1 MKKLFTILLVTVL
14 TSDLILSAVTRSAD
28 SLLDSFL
35 FICNMAI
42 IYWVITL
49 KPKVIGKDGASGL
62 SAEVYNAIPNLYTDK
77 DFVKDFVK
85 ILQQES
91 NLEDIIEK
99 SQTQWYALKNKN
111 RTGPKYRDTF
121 FDQED
126 YQDLIKGNIKGYGF
140 QPDAK
145 RIAQNVIKSNGY
157 KKFSKKHKF
166 KAGDDRDMVGI
177 IYYIITRNDFA
188 ETAKKYLYAA
198 ASDNKNISIPPLPKG
213 AFDRAAGA

>member
-14 TSDLILSAVTRSAD
+14 TSYLILSAVTSSAD

>member
-14 TSDLILSAVTRSAD
+14 TSYLILSAVTSAD

-198 ASDNKNISIPPLPKG
+198 ASDNKNIPIPALPKD
-213 AFDRAAGA
+213 AFDYPGT

>member
-14 TSDLILSAVTRSAD
+14 TSYLILSAVTSAD

-62 SAEVYNAIPNLYTDK
+62 SAEVYNAIPNLYTDI

-213 AFDRAAGA
+213 AFDGAAGA

>member
-14 TSDLILSAVTRSAD
+14 TSYLILSAVTRSAD
-28 SLLDSFL
+28 SLLESFL

-99 SQTQWYALKNKN
+99 SQTEWYAYKNKN
-111 RTGPKYRDTF
+111 RKGPKFRDIT

-126 YQDLIKGNIKGYGF
+126 YQNLIKNNIDGYGF
-140 QPDAK
+140 QPDSK
-145 RIAQNVIKSNGY
+145 RIAQSVIKSNGY

-166 KAGDDRDMVGI
+166 KPWHDRDMFCV
-177 IYYIITRNDFA
+177 IYYIVTRNDFA

-213 AFDRAAGA
+213 AFDGAAGA

>member
-1 MKKLFTILLVTVL
+1 MSDTKLKENKQVLNEWVLGGFIMIGLTALALWALRKADFT
-14 TSDLILSAVTRSAD
+14 
-28 SLLDSFL
+28 
-35 FICNMAI
+35 
-42 IYWVITL
+42 
-49 KPKVIGKDGASGL
+49 KVIGKDGASGL

-126 YQDLIKGNIKGYGF
+126 YQELIKGNIKGYGF

-166 KAGDDRDMVGI
+166 KAGDNRDMVGI

>member
-14 TSDLILSAVTRSAD
+14 TSYLILSAVTSAD

-145 RIAQNVIKSNGY
+145 RISQNVIKSNGY

-188 ETAKKYLYAA
+188 EAAKKYLYAA

-213 AFDRAAGA
+213 AFDGAAGA

>member
-14 TSDLILSAVTRSAD
+14 TSYLILSAVTRSAD

-213 AFDRAAGA
+213 AFDGAAGA

>member
-14 TSDLILSAVTRSAD
+14 TSYLILSAVTSAD

>member
-1 MKKLFTILLVTVL
+1 MLGALLTIGIFAFGIWALRKADFT
-14 TSDLILSAVTRSAD
+14 
-28 SLLDSFL
+28 
-35 FICNMAI
+35 
-42 IYWVITL
+42 
-49 KPKVIGKDGASGL
+49 KVIGKDGASGL

-77 DFVKDFVK
+77 YFVKDFVK

-99 SQTQWYALKNKN
+99 SQTEWYALKNKN
-111 RTGPKYRDTF
+111 RTGPKYRSTF

-126 YQDLIKGNIKGYGF
+126 YQYLIKGNITGYGF

-145 RIAQNVIKSNGY
+145 RIAQSVIKSNGY

-166 KAGDDRDMVGI
+166 KAGDDTDMVGI
-177 IYYIITRNDFA
+177 IYYIVTRNDFA
-188 ETAKKYLYAA
+188 ETAKKYLYTA
-198 ASDNKNISIPPLPKG
+198 ASNNINITIPPLPKG

>member
-1 MKKLFTILLVTVL
+1 MKKLFAILLVTVL
-14 TSDLILSAVTRSAD
+14 TSYLILSAVTRSAD
-28 SLLDSFL
+28 SLLESFL

>member
-1 MKKLFTILLVTVL
+1 MLGALLTIGIFAFGIWALRKADFT
-14 TSDLILSAVTRSAD
+14 
-28 SLLDSFL
+28 
-35 FICNMAI
+35 
-42 IYWVITL
+42 
-49 KPKVIGKDGASGL
+49 KVIGKDGASGL

-77 DFVKDFVK
+77 YFVKDFVK

-99 SQTQWYALKNKN
+99 SQTEWYALKNKN
-111 RTGPKYRDTF
+111 RTGPKYRSTF

-126 YQDLIKGNIKGYGF
+126 YQDLIKGNITGYGF

-145 RIAQNVIKSNGY
+145 RIAQSVIKSNGY

-166 KAGDDRDMVGI
+166 KAGDDTDMVGI
-177 IYYIITRNDFA
+177 IYYIVTRNDFA
-188 ETAKKYLYAA
+188 ETAKKYLYTA
-198 ASDNKNISIPPLPKG
+198 ASNNINITIPPLPKG

>member
-1 MKKLFTILLVTVL
+1 MKKLFAILLVTVL
-14 TSDLILSAVTRSAD
+14 TSYLILSAVTRSAD

-213 AFDRAAGA
+213 AFDGAAGA

>member
-1 MKKLFTILLVTVL
+1 MLGALLTIGIFAFGIWALRKADFT
-14 TSDLILSAVTRSAD
+14 
-28 SLLDSFL
+28 
-35 FICNMAI
+35 
-42 IYWVITL
+42 
-49 KPKVIGKDGASGL
+49 KVIGKDGASGL

-99 SQTQWYALKNKN
+99 SQTEWYALKNKN
-111 RTGPKYRDTF
+111 RTGPKYRSTF

-126 YQDLIKGNIKGYGF
+126 YQDLIKGNITGYGF

-145 RIAQNVIKSNGY
+145 RIAQSVIKSNGY

-166 KAGDDRDMVGI
+166 KAGDDTDMVGI
-177 IYYIITRNDFA
+177 IYYIVTRNDFA
-188 ETAKKYLYAA
+188 ETAKKYLYTA
-198 ASDNKNISIPPLPKG
+198 ASNNINITIPPLPKG

>member
-14 TSDLILSAVTRSAD
+14 TSYLILSAVTSAD

-99 SQTQWYALKNKN
+99 SQTEWYAYKNKN
-111 RTGPKYRDTF
+111 RKGPKFRDIT

-126 YQDLIKGNIKGYGF
+126 YQNLIKNNIDGYGF
-140 QPDAK
+140 QPYSK
-145 RIAQNVIKSNGY
+145 RIAQSVIKSNGY

-177 IYYIITRNDFA
+177 IYFIITRNDFA

>member
-14 TSDLILSAVTRSAD
+14 TSYLILSAVTRSAD
-28 SLLDSFL
+28 SLLESFL

-213 AFDRAAGA
+213 AFDGAAGA

>member
-14 TSDLILSAVTRSAD
+14 TSYLILSAVTSAD

-213 AFDRAAGA
+213 AFDGAAGA

>member
-1 MKKLFTILLVTVL
+1 MLGGLLTIGIFAFGIWALRKADFT
-14 TSDLILSAVTRSAD
+14 
-28 SLLDSFL
+28 
-35 FICNMAI
+35 
-42 IYWVITL
+42 
-49 KPKVIGKDGASGL
+49 KVIGKDGASGL

-77 DFVKDFVK
+77 YFVKDFVK

-99 SQTQWYALKNKN
+99 SQTEWYALKNKN
-111 RTGPKYRDTF
+111 RTGPKYRSTF

-126 YQDLIKGNIKGYGF
+126 YQYLIKGNITGYGF

-145 RIAQNVIKSNGY
+145 RIAQSVIKSNGY

-166 KAGDDRDMVGI
+166 KAGDDTDMVGI
-177 IYYIITRNDFA
+177 IYYIVTRNDFA
-188 ETAKKYLYAA
+188 ETAKKYLYTA
-198 ASDNKNISIPPLPKG
+198 ASNNINITIPPLPKG

>member
-14 TSDLILSAVTRSAD
+14 TSYLILSAVTRSAD
-28 SLLDSFL
+28 SLLESFL